1 MTITEMLLFVAGLFG
16 GTLLF
21 LEMGRRVGL
30 RQLARKP
37 AGQELGLGAFE
48 GAIFGLMGLL
58 MAFTFSGAASRFD
71 MKRQLIVDEANAIG
85 TAYLRIDL
93 LPAAAQP
100 SVRENFRKYVDA
112 RLAFYRKLQDADAAK
127 EEMDRATALQG
138 EIWSQAVAASRDAGS
153 PAVVT
158 LVLSSLNAMIDIT
171 TTRAVAHQT
180 HPPGI
185 IFALLMAMALICS
198 LLAGYGTAGKTLSW
212 IHTIGFAASLAIT
225 VYVVLDLEYPRVG
238 LLRLDAVDQVLVQV
252 RSSMK

>member
-1 MTITEMLLFVAGLFG
+1 MTIGGILLFVAGLFG

-21 LEMGRRVGL
+21 LEMGRWLGL

-37 AGQELGLGAFE
+37 AGEPAGLGAFE

-58 MAFTFSGAASRFD
+58 IAFTFSGAASRFD

-93 LPAAAQP
+93 LPAAGQP
-100 SVRENFRKYVDA
+100 PVRENFRKYVDA
-112 RLAFYRKLQDADAAK
+112 RLAFYAKLPDAEAAK
-127 EEMDRATALQG
+127 VEMDRATALQG
-138 EIWSQAVAASRDAGS
+138 EIWSQAIAASREVGS
-153 PAVVT
+153 PAVLS

-171 TTRAVAHQT
+171 TTRAVAQQT

-198 LLAGYGTAGKTLSW
+198 LLAGYGTAGKTRSW
-212 IHTIGFAASLAIT
+212 VHLLGFAAALAIT
-225 VYVVLDLEYPRVG
+225 VYVILDLEYPRVG
-238 LLRLDAVDQVLVQV
+238 LLRLDAVDQVLMQL